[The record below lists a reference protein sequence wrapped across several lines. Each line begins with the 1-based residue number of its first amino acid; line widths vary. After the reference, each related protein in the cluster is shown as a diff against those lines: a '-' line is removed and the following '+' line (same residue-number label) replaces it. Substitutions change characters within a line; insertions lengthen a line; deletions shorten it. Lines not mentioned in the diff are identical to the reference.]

1 MHSKND
7 KRMIKK
13 LLLIIAMLLGIATES
28 GAVLKEKNLDE
39 TLKILRTELTKY
51 YQELTSQR
59 EEQKEQAQQV
69 FRDLTQTMQQ
79 SNQNALMLYSQKQE
93 YLFDLTYACHQATE
107 QYQQFQRQQTPFRK
121 FISNTS
127 GDIARYDSL
136 ITSLKNMPPNMLN

>member
-1 MHSKND
+1 
-7 KRMIKK
+7 MIKK
-13 LLLIIAMLLGIATES
+13 LLLIIALLLGIATES

-107 QYQQFQRQQTPFRK
+107 Q
-121 FISNTS
+121 
-127 GDIARYDSL
+127 
-136 ITSLKNMPPNMLN
+136 